1 MNKILRTSCCLAL
14 LGIFTPAM
22 ASDRIFIYPAQ
33 GQSDQQLS
41 EDRYHCHQWAV
52 GATGFDPITVKDSK
66 PEYVRVPIPDN
77 PKQGAAGKGMLGGAI
92 AGAAIGEIDAN
103 NPARGAAIGAI
114 VGGLLGSIV
123 EHDGEKQSRQQA
135 EQQAEQQ
142 AKEMYQDRRELAI
155 GRANYRRAI
164 GACLEGRGYKV
175 N

>member
-1 MNKILRTSCCLAL
+1 MNKVLSRACCILGLSVVLPAL
-14 LGIFTPAM
+14 
-22 ASDRIFIYPAQ
+22 ASDRIFIYPAK

-52 GATGFDPITVKDSK
+52 GATGFDPVTMHDNK
-66 PEYVRVPIPDN
+66 PEYVRVPVPDN
-77 PKQGAAGKGMLGGAI
+77 PKQGAAGKGMLGGAL

-103 NPARGAAIGAI
+103 NPGRGAAIGAV

-123 EHDGEKQSRQQA
+123 EHEGEKQSRQQA
-135 EQQAEQQ
+135 EQQA
-142 AKEMYQDRRELAI
+142 KEIYQDRRELAI

-164 GACLEGRGYKV
+164 AACLEGRGYKV